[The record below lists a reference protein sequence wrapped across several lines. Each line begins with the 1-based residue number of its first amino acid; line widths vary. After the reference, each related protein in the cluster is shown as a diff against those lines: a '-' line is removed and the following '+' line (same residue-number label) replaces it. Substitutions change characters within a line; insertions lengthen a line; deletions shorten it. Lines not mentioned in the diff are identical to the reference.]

1 MMIFSTLGRYF
12 FKRYIITAIWFLLG
26 VSGIIFLADFS
37 ETSRRLSGLAGYSV
51 AGALAMTAMRVPLI
65 LQQTIPTVSLF
76 IGMTVLI
83 ALNRRYEL
91 VVTRAAGISVWQFTL
106 PFAVGAF
113 LIGVFT
119 IGVLNPAAAWGQRQ
133 SQALESA
140 WREQSGKA
148 KPSHFLPWIR
158 QISGGEDTI
167 IGGKSYR
174 DGGTTLIDVV
184 VFHFDKQGAVTMRQ
198 DAKSAKLEDG
208 YWQLND
214 VLENRP
220 GEIPKRYPTAQLRT
234 NLKQEYIQ
242 ESLAAPETVAF
253 FDLSRKI
260 EISKSFGIST
270 KALETQFHSLLS
282 LPILL
287 VAMTLIAAT
296 VSLKF
301 SRFAQSRSMILGGI
315 VSGFVLYVVTVLV
328 KAFGSSGAIPPFV
341 AVWIPVIVATALG
354 ATILLHQEDG

>member
-1 MMIFSTLGRYF
+1 MIFSTLSRYF
-12 FKRYIITAIWFLLG
+12 FRRYIVTALWFFLG
-26 VSGIIFLADFS
+26 VSAIIFLADFS
-37 ETSRRLSGLAGYSV
+37 ETTRRLSGFAGYSV

-65 LQQTIPTVSLF
+65 LQQTIPTLSLF

-83 ALNRRYEL
+83 SLNRRYEL
-91 VVTRAAGISVWQFTL
+91 VVTRAAGISVWQFVA
-106 PFAVGAF
+106 PFVLGAF
-113 LIGVFT
+113 VIGLVT
-119 IGVLNPAAAWGQRQ
+119 LLVVNPIAAWGQRE
-133 SQALESA
+133 SVSLESTWKQA
-140 WREQSGKA
+140 SNRSKR
-148 KPSHFLPWIR
+148 SNFVPWIR
-158 QISGGEDTI
+158 QTSGKEDTI
-167 IGGKSYR
+167 IGAKSFR
-174 DGGTTLIDVV
+174 EKGTELIDVV
-184 VFHFDKQGAVTMRQ
+184 VFHFDKSGTVTMRQ
-198 DAKSAKLEDG
+198 DAKTAKLEDG

-220 GEIPKRYPTAQLRT
+220 GEIPVKRPSAQLRT

-242 ESLAAPETVAF
+242 ESLSQPESVGF
-253 FDLSRKI
+253 YDLSRKI
-260 EISKSFGIST
+260 RIGKSFGIST
-270 KALETQFHSLLS
+270 KPLETQFHSLLS